1 MTNEEL
7 EREISHL
14 ATREQLA
21 ELKAE
26 LLKWMIGLQLPT
38 WLGIIGIL
46 IAVLLNK

>member
-1 MTNEEL
+1 MKPEEFAALL
-7 EREISHL
+7 EHM

-26 LLKWMIGLQLPT
+26 LLKWMIGLQVPT

-46 IAVLLNK
+46 VAIILRK